1 MGARV
6 REKRNGRDC
15 VRRKDWMQGGVMMD
29 GELRALHT
37 LNTQSADHVGL
48 AQQLRMVE
56 G

>member
-1 MGARV
+1 MGETV
-6 REKRNGRDC
+6 YRERTACRE
-15 VRRKDWMQGGVMMD
+15 GGMMD

>member
-1 MGARV
+1 
-6 REKRNGRDC
+6 
-15 VRRKDWMQGGVMMD
+15 MMD